1 LHASLDDS
9 QLDAFAANGLLIIDN
24 FLEEHLILQ
33 ILAEAKHWQVQEAFI
48 QAGIGKLDKHLIQ
61 ENYRSDK
68 IKWINSE
75 ACLPATKAYL
85 GILETLMQQIS
96 REFFLSLKDY
106 ECMYAIYPKGSFY
119 KKHKDRFEQEG
130 HRIISVVLY
139 MNENWTE
146 EFGGQL
152 IIDIEEGNQIVN
164 PIFNRLVFF
173 KSELWHEV
181 VPCHSERFS
190 ITGWMKD
197 QLNDVNFL

>member
-1 LHASLDDS
+1 MHVSLNEA
-9 QLDAFAANGLLIIDN
+9 QLDAFAAEGLLIIDN
-24 FLEEHLILQ
+24 FLEDSIVREA
-33 ILAEAKHWQVQEAFI
+33 LAEAKHWQAQEAFK

-68 IKWINSE
+68 IKWINPQ

-85 GILETLMQQIS
+85 TILEGMMQQIS

-106 ECMYAIYPKGSFY
+106 ECMYAIYPEGSFY
-119 KKHKDRFEQEG
+119 KKHKDQFEQQA
-130 HRIISVVLY
+130 HRIVSVVLY

-146 EFGGQL
+146 AFGGQL
-152 IIDIEEGNQIVN
+152 IIDKEEGTQVVN

-181 VPCHSERFS
+181 VPCHAERFS

-197 QLNDVNFL
+197 QLNDINFL

>member
-1 LHASLDDS
+1 MYIVLNDA

-24 FLEEHLILQ
+24 FLDEQLVKNT
-33 ILAEAKHWQVQEAFI
+33 LAEAKHWKAQEGFKD
-48 QAGIGKLDKHLIQ
+48 AGIGKLNKHLIK

-68 IKWINSE
+68 IKWINS
-75 ACLPATKAYL
+75 ADSLPATKAYL
-85 GILETLMQQIS
+85 EILENLMQQIS
-96 REFFLSLKDY
+96 RAFFLSLKDY

-119 KKHKDRFEQEG
+119 KKHKDQFEQQA

-139 MNENWTE
+139 MNENWTP

-152 IIDIEEGNQIVN
+152 IIYKEEGSEVVE

-181 VPCHSERFS
+181 VPCNAERYS